1 MTEVYTTDTNDSA
14 KPFEWAFRPMR
25 QYDQFLDTFDFDQQ
39 VGDRKRI
46 PKSFT
51 NLKQFPDT
59 TYRLSYADKA
69 IRWYVKWPMWNA
81 EYIKNKEHTWGML
94 TFIFGQFS
102 IRYPNPGVILPP
114 NLKFNLTYYLEFRKR
129 KMPSNEAF
137 STGKYPGSM

>member
-1 MTEVYTTDTNDSA
+1 MAY
-14 KPFEWAFRPMR
+14 
-25 QYDQFLDTFDFDQQ
+25 Y
-39 VGDRKRI
+39 RI
-46 PKSFT
+46 
-51 NLKQFPDT
+51 
-59 TYRLSYADKA
+59 SYGDKA

-81 EYIKNKEHTWGML
+81 EYIKNKEHTWGTTEYPLYPQKPFMWHSTDYITAHMEQSIYPL